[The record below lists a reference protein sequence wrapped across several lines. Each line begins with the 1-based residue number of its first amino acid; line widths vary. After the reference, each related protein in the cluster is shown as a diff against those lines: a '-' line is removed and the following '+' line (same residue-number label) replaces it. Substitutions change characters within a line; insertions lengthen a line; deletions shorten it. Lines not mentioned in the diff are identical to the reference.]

1 MKRFSTSFVSSLS
14 AAFVLAIGIVAG
26 VVATSSSTVQA
37 APATFTVTNTNDSG
51 AGSLR
56 QAINSANSN
65 GNPADQDVI
74 QFNISGSG
82 DHIIT
87 PTTQLEITQAVRID
101 GFSQPGASANTQPWP
116 EAMNGTLRIGIDNQN
131 SGAIR
136 VTGNN
141 VELRGLVI
149 FNSTGSDVTVLG
161 ADNFALSGSYLGT
174 DMVGTISMYNGSNS
188 GTQPQVNLQGSRN
201 SRIGGSTP
209 AQRNV
214 IGYSAHSYVRIGVNS
229 GRQSQNVRVQGN
241 NIAIGSDSM
250 TIGILTG
257 QAGVGVLVEDESSN
271 ITIGGASKEL
281 GNAIGSI
288 WGNNGGIEI
297 NDDANTVYIAHNNI
311 QLMRWGIKVQD
322 NAQRVAMSQNI
333 ITNVD
338 EIGIELGNDGFRTLN
353 DLLDADD
360 GPNGL
365 LNYPQYYYLQ
375 ESGGNTNVGF
385 AADLP
390 EGDYRIEFFS
400 NTFDKANGPRESEK
414 YVGSTTIQSTGSGVQ
429 YYAYRLSGTGH
440 TYFTMTATEIDES
453 TPSGY
458 GATSEFSQVAY
469 DMTGIVAGSDLGVR
483 SRLLNPEDFQTGNT
497 LDYEYTITNHGP
509 FPYDLSALSDQAPNA
524 GLYLLLLIMPPQIN
538 YSGTNTS
545 EVACTS
551 YGPGS
556 AGGFGPVLANHASW
570 GAGFCGYTGLD
581 SKILSPGESFTFVM
595 NAEVLNESTDDFT
608 FHSIVNHIMMND
620 PDDQHMVDAT
630 DGTYD
635 MIDYLEG
642 HSIKVNN
649 HSRATSLPTDL
660 STSGT
665 VVNPENAMTVGATLQ
680 YEYSLHNNGPSAFE
694 LSQLAFNPSN
704 PFGSAFIAFLPPN
717 VSYVSQ
723 SNPNLSCTP
732 AGPAGDIPGI
742 GNTFIDYPAHT
753 LVICGWS
760 GAAAPLSSGDA
771 ITTVF
776 DTEVVSASNNFT
788 SYIGGGY
795 HKRDYQ
801 VDPIIEYITANQV
814 PLITTSL
821 NFMLGDE
828 PFNNMSEVV
837 FAYDTDGDDI
847 PDYIEDNVAPDG
859 DGNGDGIADS
869 LQSSVASI
877 PNPVTEAYSTLVASG
892 ECSDIVDFD
901 VADAADMPIQDA
913 PEYTY
918 NVGLHSFRLECGVS
932 GGTAQV
938 ALYLDQEYD
947 TEDWVVRKLLDDTY
961 LTLGAATIGT
971 ATVNGN
977 SVNTITFTT
986 QDAGVLDADG
996 AEDSEITDPFGPAV
1010 LADTEEPGGGDDGG
1024 DGGSDPGGSSSNGGS
1039 SNNNGNNNGGGLAET
1054 GVSSTVYTMVAGALF
1069 ILSVL
1074 AILLSHRK
1082 AGLKK
1087 VKLSQTQTRIAML
1100 VMILSMLGIVAGLT
1114 LGADSRKEGELKDRN
1129 ASTVLLDNRDIVQ
1142 DPEKGLLH
1150 MPENAQSFVCS
1161 DFSAQK
1167 LSDVL
1172 GLKLQEAKVS
1182 LQTTKTEAG
1191 EVSSCLYPVDNPSE
1205 AIFSSLSITQR
1216 RFNNKDEAKKNFESL
1231 QNNVDD
1237 RHQLGGSAYYDPSAG
1252 QLVAYKD
1259 GTLTVASA
1267 VVNSGSKTKEA
1278 IAKLLDIL

>member
-1 MKRFSTSFVSSLS
+1 MKRYIT
-14 AAFVLAIGIVAG
+14 AFVLAIGIVTG
-26 VVATSSSTVQA
+26 VVATSSTPAQA
-37 APATFTVTNTNDSG
+37 APSTFTVTNTNDSG

-65 GNPADQDVI
+65 GNPGDQDII
-74 QFNISGSG
+74 QFNISGAG

-87 PTTQLEITQAVRID
+87 PTTQLQITQAVRID
-101 GFSQPGASANTQPWP
+101 GLSQPGAVANTQPWP
-116 EAMNGTLRIGIDNQN
+116 EAMDGALRIGIDNQN

-161 ADNFALSGSYLGT
+161 ADNFVLSGSYLGT
-174 DMVGTISMYNGSNS
+174 DMMGTLSMYNISND
-188 GTQPQVNLQGSRN
+188 GTQPQVNVQGSHN

-214 IGYSAHSYVRIGVNS
+214 IGYGRHSYIRIGAD
-229 GRQSQNVRVQGN
+229 GGKQSQNVRVQGN

-250 TIGILTG
+250 TISPLTG
-257 QAGVGVLVEDESSN
+257 QAGVGVLVEDDSSN
-271 ITIGGASKEL
+271 ITIGGASGEL

-297 NDDANTVYIAHNNI
+297 NDNANTVYIGHNNI

-322 NAQRVAMSQNI
+322 NAQRVAMSRNI

-353 DLLDADD
+353 DVLDIDE
-360 GPNGL
+360 GPNDL

-385 AADLP
+385 ALDVPAG
-390 EGDYRIEFFS
+390 EYRIEFFS
-400 NTFDKANGPRESEK
+400 NTFDKVNGPRESEA
-414 YVGSTTIQSTGSGVQ
+414 YVGTTTIQSAGNGVQ

-440 TYFTMTATEIDES
+440 TYLTMTATEIDDS
-453 TPSGY
+453 TPSGF
-458 GATSEFSQVAY
+458 GATSELSQASY
-469 DMTGIVAGSDLGVR
+469 DMTGIQTGSDLGVR

-497 LDYEYTITNHGP
+497 LNYEYTITNHGP
-509 FPYDLSALSDQAPNA
+509 FPYDISTLNEQTPNA
-524 GLYLLLLIMPPQIN
+524 GLYLMLLIMPPQIN
-538 YSGTNTS
+538 YTGTNTS
-545 EVACTS
+545 DVACTS

-570 GAGFCGYTGLD
+570 GAGFCGYTGL
-581 SKILSPGESFTFVM
+581 SSRILSSGESFTFIM

-620 PDDQHMVDAT
+620 PDDPHMVAAT

-642 HSIKVNN
+642 HPIKVNN
-649 HSRATSLPTDL
+649 HSRATSLPADL
-660 STSGT
+660 STSGQ
-665 VVNPENAMTVGATLQ
+665 VLNPENAMSVGETLQ
-680 YEYSLHNNGPSAFE
+680 YEYSLHNNGPSVFQM
-694 LSQLAFNPSN
+694 SQLAFNPSN
-704 PFGSAFIAFLPPN
+704 PFGSSFIAFLPPN

-723 SNPNLSCTP
+723 SNPNLSCNP
-732 AGPAGDIPGI
+732 FGVIGDIPGV
-742 GNTFIDYPAHT
+742 GNTFIDYPSYS
-753 LVICGWS
+753 LIVCGWS
-760 GAAAPLSSGDA
+760 GPATLLASGDA
-771 ITTVF
+771 ITTTF
-776 DTEVVSASNNFT
+776 DVEVMSASNNFT
-788 SYIGGGY
+788 SFIGGGY
-795 HKRDYQ
+795 HNRDYQ
-801 VDPIIEYITANQV
+801 VDPIIEYITVKQT

-821 NFMLGDE
+821 EFMLGDE
-828 PFNNMSEVV
+828 PFNNMARVD
-837 FAYDTDGDDI
+837 FAYDTDGDGI
-847 PDYIEDNVAPDG
+847 SDYIEDNAAPNG
-859 DGNGDGIADS
+859 DGNGDGVADR

-877 PNPVTEAYSTLVASG
+877 QNPVTGEYSTLVASG
-892 ECSDIVDFD
+892 ECSDILDFG
-901 VADAADMPIQDA
+901 VADAADMPVQDA

-918 NVGLHSFRLECGVS
+918 PVGLHNFRLACGVA

-947 TEDWVVRKLLDDTY
+947 TEDWVVRKLIDDTY
-961 LTLGAATIGT
+961 LALGAATIGT

-977 SVNTITFTT
+977 PVNTVTYTI
-986 QDAGVLDADG
+986 QDGGVLDVDG
-996 AEDSEITDPFGPAV
+996 AEDSEIADPFGSAV

-1024 DGGSDPGGSSSNGGS
+1024 D
-1039 SNNNGNNNGGGLAET
+1039 LAET

-1074 AILLSHRK
+1074 AILLSSRK
-1082 AGLKK
+1082 VGLKK
-1087 VKLSQTQTRIAML
+1087 LTLSQTQTRIAML
-1100 VMILSMLGIVAGLT
+1100 VMILAMLGVVAGLT
-1114 LGADSRKEGELKDRN
+1114 FGADSRKEGELKDRD
-1129 ASTVLLDNRDIVQ
+1129 ASSVLLDNRDIVQ

-1150 MPENAQSFVCS
+1150 MPENSQSFVCA
-1161 DFSAQK
+1161 DFSAK
-1167 LSDVL
+1167 RLSDAMDVE
-1172 GLKLQEAKVS
+1172 LQDAKVS
-1182 LQTTKTEAG
+1182 LQTTKTDQG
-1191 EVSSCLYPVDNPSE
+1191 EVSSCLYVVKEGAD
-1205 AIFSSLSITQR
+1205 AAFASISMTQR
-1216 RFNNKDEAKKNFESL
+1216 RFNNADEAKKAFERL
-1231 QNNVDD
+1231 QKNVED
-1237 RHQLGGSAYYDPSAG
+1237 RHQLSSSAYYDPSAG

-1259 GTLTVASA
+1259 GKLTVAAA

-1278 IAKLLDIL
+1278 MTKLLDLL